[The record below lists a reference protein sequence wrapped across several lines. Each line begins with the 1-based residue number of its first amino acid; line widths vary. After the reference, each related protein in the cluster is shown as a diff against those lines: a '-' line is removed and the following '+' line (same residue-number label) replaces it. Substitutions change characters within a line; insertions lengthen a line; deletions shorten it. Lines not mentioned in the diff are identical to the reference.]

1 MPCAVCIEKI
11 GLLIMAKRHFI
22 LNLVFVII
30 SLLSGQIIFG
40 APVFAVNEPSI
51 TLNPSQLQ
59 PLNLFAGAFGSVTE
73 TVGVTTNNYT
83 GYSAYLI
90 NRANSTDLVNTSD
103 SSLTIPTI
111 TLPSGRT
118 SILASEFDSGYGI
131 SIDGTNYLPA
141 PTSADTISIGSSN
154 SSGTSSQTVTF
165 GVKIDVDV
173 VAGSYDKTFVF
184 AVLAN
189 NPQYSITYN
198 ANAGSDTVTGM
209 PNNQATTITTADT
222 ITLSSDTP
230 SRSDYAFLGWDT
242 DATATT
248 PTYPV
253 GETNTITIDPTQS
266 NNVTLYAIWRD
277 TGTVQITSIQYVS
290 GINVSGTPSPS
301 VDNEGNIDFDLTFFG
316 GQDNTNTLQATYQ
329 LTITNTSHSGYTFT
343 APSSNLILRISDNE
357 WRDIS
362 YELEDI
368 AVGDTIPARSTVTFK
383 VILSADYVSGQHGTE
398 GGINVE
404 PVNQTTP
411 SLIGSIYGSNTGD
424 LSGNHTLTSFQISVE
439 STFEESQTFTIGSLS
454 PDFEIVDSSGNAL
467 GAQTIAAG
475 ATSTYTFYMKTASG
489 AKFASETATAGII
502 ISYNS
507 TYTNVGEVR
516 ITVDKDVSFVDSQSP
531 TISGVTITKN
541 KTTSGEATLSWT
553 GMDNVG
559 IASYGIYKCDN
570 TDGCGNMISVSG
582 ATNSYTFTGMPGGT
596 YYFIVVGFDD
606 AGNTASQNDINSAN
620 ANPGPASRTDA
631 ELRWVYNV
639 TATIS
644 HGTISHTSGTSITAG
659 GTYQGKISATSS
671 AFDPYQL
678 PSAITVIMDNVTLS
692 TSDYEYISS
701 GTNAGRVTV
710 NNVSG
715 DIQIKA
721 EMEQSCLIE
730 GTEIM
735 LADGTTKPVE
745 DITYHDKLKVWNYE
759 TGKVDEAYPAWI
771 EKARVVLGY
780 QKTTLEDGTV
790 LKTHGWHG
798 VFDVL
803 ANEFISIDDR
813 SKLFAG
819 VNIYK
824 VEDNRLAS
832 KRVVSVE
839 HIAEEVTIYHVVSA
853 NYYNVIANGVLTT
866 DGVTVLS
873 NLYGFDNNL
882 KWPSLRNQI
891 IADSNNLY
899 TYSDFKDIGLPE
911 KMFNELR
918 VREAKYLCDKY
929 GITLDQF
936 KQYLLAN
943 QLNPKMWLPY
953 DY

>member
-1 MPCAVCIEKI
+1 M
-11 GLLIMAKRHFI
+11 
-22 LNLVFVII
+22 
-30 SLLSGQIIFG
+30 
-40 APVFAVNEPSI
+40 
-51 TLNPSQLQ
+51 
-59 PLNLFAGAFGSVTE
+59 
-73 TVGVTTNNYT
+73 
-83 GYSAYLI
+83 
-90 NRANSTDLVNTSD
+90 
-103 SSLTIPTI
+103 
-111 TLPSGRT
+111 
-118 SILASEFDSGYGI
+118 
-131 SIDGTNYLPA
+131 
-141 PTSADTISIGSSN
+141 
-154 SSGTSSQTVTF
+154 
-165 GVKIDVDV
+165 
-173 VAGSYDKTFVF
+173 
-184 AVLAN
+184 
-189 NPQYSITYN
+189 
-198 ANAGSDTVTGM
+198 
-209 PNNQATTITTADT
+209 
-222 ITLSSDTP
+222 
-230 SRSDYAFLGWDT
+230 
-242 DATATT
+242 
-248 PTYPV
+248 
-253 GETNTITIDPTQS
+253 
-266 NNVTLYAIWRD
+266 
-277 TGTVQITSIQYVS
+277 
-290 GINVSGTPSPS
+290 
-301 VDNEGNIDFDLTFFG
+301 
-316 GQDNTNTLQATYQ
+316 
-329 LTITNTSHSGYTFT
+329 
-343 APSSNLILRISDNE
+343 
-357 WRDIS
+357 
-362 YELEDI
+362 
-368 AVGDTIPARSTVTFK
+368 
-383 VILSADYVSGQHGTE
+383 
-398 GGINVE
+398 
-404 PVNQTTP
+404 
-411 SLIGSIYGSNTGD
+411 
-424 LSGNHTLTSFQISVE
+424 
-439 STFEESQTFTIGSLS
+439 
-454 PDFEIVDSSGNAL
+454 DSSGNAL